1 MKDFKSLDLH
11 EPATFFEGDEGELP
25 RGMAFDHLSQ
35 ALRHA
40 ANVPLS
46 RQRPSAKIVT
56 RSGLQLGWEEMTT
69 LHEHLRTKDSKTHG
83 N

>member
-1 MKDFKSLDLH
+1 MKDIKSVDLH
-11 EPATFFEGDEGELP
+11 EAATFFECDDSQLP
-25 RGMAFDHLSQ
+25 HGTAFDHLSQ

-56 RSGLQLGWEEMTT
+56 RSGLQLGWEEITT
-69 LHEHLRTKDSKTHG
+69 LHEHLRTKDSTSHG